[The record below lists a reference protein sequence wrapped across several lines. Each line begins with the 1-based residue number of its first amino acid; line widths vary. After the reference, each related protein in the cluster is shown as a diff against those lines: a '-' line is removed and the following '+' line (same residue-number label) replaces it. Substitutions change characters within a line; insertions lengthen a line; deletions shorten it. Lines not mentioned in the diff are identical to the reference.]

1 MVQFITFFCLDL
13 KPILS
18 IDSSADDNKKL
29 GKEKSKSDSNGNKLS
44 G

>member
-1 MVQFITFFCLDL
+1 MVQFRTFFCLDL

-18 IDSSADDNKKL
+18 IDSSTEDDKKL
-29 GKEKSKSDSNGNKLS
+29 GKERSKSDSNGNKLS